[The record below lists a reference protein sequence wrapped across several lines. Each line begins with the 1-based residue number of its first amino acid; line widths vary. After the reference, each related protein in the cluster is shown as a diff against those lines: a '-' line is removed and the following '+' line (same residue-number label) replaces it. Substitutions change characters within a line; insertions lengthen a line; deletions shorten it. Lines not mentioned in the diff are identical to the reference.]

1 MKGMQL
7 PSVKNVSSI
16 SNFFQKKKKK
26 KGARP
31 FSSTQH
37 QEKIKL
43 FQEVRFDV
51 KFILILV

>member
-7 PSVKNVSSI
+7 SSGKNVNSV
-16 SNFFQKKKKK
+16 SNFFPKKKKK

-31 FSSTQH
+31 FSSIPH

-43 FQEVRFDV
+43 FQKVRFSV
-51 KFILILV
+51 KFILIPV